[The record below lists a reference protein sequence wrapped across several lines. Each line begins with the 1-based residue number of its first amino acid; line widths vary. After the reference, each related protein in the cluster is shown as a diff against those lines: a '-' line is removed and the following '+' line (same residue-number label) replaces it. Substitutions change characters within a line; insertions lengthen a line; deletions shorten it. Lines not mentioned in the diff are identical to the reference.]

1 MSGYYYLK
9 EELVMKEKN
18 KKAAKEVV
26 VPTVTETPVAVE
38 TPTLPDQIAL
48 TTEDGDRV
56 RNAEQATLQ
65 VKIQLANLELQL
77 ADLRAQKDAVI
88 KTVASKNQEMV
99 DLVRSIAVANG
110 IDPDGK
116 QDDSRWNLNTND
128 MVFTRVK

>member
-1 MSGYYYLK
+1 M
-9 EELVMKEKN
+9 
-18 KKAAKEVV
+18 
-26 VPTVTETPVAVE
+26 
-38 TPTLPDQIAL
+38 
-48 TTEDGDRV
+48 
-56 RNAEQATLQ
+56 Q